1 MKKGTAIYIF
11 GIASLIAIQL
21 SVFSH
26 KLFGWE
32 DGSDIDFCF
41 SVALLS
47 LFGIGGVMLKF
58 LYKLKWTNVE
68 VLFSL
73 LFLAYAIC
81 AICARLI

>member
-32 DGSDIDFCF
+32 DGSDSDFCF

-47 LFGIGGVMLKF
+47 LFGIGGVVLKF

-68 VLFSL
+68 VLLSL
-73 LFLAYAIC
+73 LFLAYVVYAL
-81 AICARLI
+81 CARFA